1 MAELVPYPF
10 AALIRR
16 AFHELRTYDRI
27 FDLPRAK
34 FHTGNESYDL
44 SANFAGHRIAS
55 PLGPAAGPHT
65 QMAQN
70 LVLSWLGGSR
80 FFELKTVQ
88 IQDELQI
95 PRPCI
100 DMRNVGYNAEWSQEL
115 KLEASLE
122 EYVKGAMLVQILK
135 ESGELDVAPSF
146 TDLIWDMSVGY
157 DLAGIKS
164 ERVQVFLNSM
174 LDCREVV
181 NRLRKQIPAEFSSL
195 RDLDFPER
203 LSDTLTLST
212 FHGCP
217 PEEIESI
224 VEFLMRQLG
233 IHCVVKFNPMLL
245 GPEQA
250 RGLLHDELGYDEI
263 RIPDSAFERDMPFQ
277 RAVEI
282 MESLDETARELDLSL
297 GAKFTN
303 TLIVENT
310 AGFLPPEEK
319 EVYLSGAPLHV
330 LAMHLVARFR
340 RQFELRFPISFSAG
354 IDKFNFPD
362 AVALGL
368 VPVTVCSDL
377 LRTGGYGRLGGYY
390 RQLQSRMDAVGA
402 KTREEFILA
411 EAARHLKDSRSEA
424 SQQEEA
430 SARIQQDL
438 PRAVLV
444 NTDAYL
450 DSLSGEE
457 RYRQAKN
464 RKTPKKIGSQLEF
477 FDCVSCDKCLPVC
490 PNDANFI
497 LRSSTRSVKSAF
509 LERRGTKWELREA
522 PMIEL
527 DERHQIAN
535 FADFCNECGNCD
547 IFCPEDGGPYVL
559 KPRFFGSET
568 QWRRWKEYDGFFL
581 EEADGMERVLGR
593 FQGQEFLL
601 EREGDRVR
609 YRGRGFDLS
618 WRGED
623 PRHASGAGPKQIDLT
638 YYHLMEWLL
647 EAALQGDAPNYIQS
661 LARQT

>member
-16 AFHELRTYDRI
+16 TFHELRTYDRI

-34 FHTGNESYDL
+34 FHTGDENYDL
-44 SANFAGHRIAS
+44 SAPFADGRVAS

-88 IQDELQI
+88 IQDELKI

-122 EYVKGAMLVQILK
+122 EYVKGAMLVQMLQ
-135 ESGELDVAPSF
+135 ESGELELAPSF
-146 TDLIWDMSVGY
+146 TQLIWDMSVGY
-157 DLAGIKS
+157 DLAGIRS
-164 ERVQVFLNSM
+164 ERVQTFLRNM
-174 LDCREVV
+174 LDCRRVV

-224 VEFLMRQLG
+224 VEFLMRHLG
-233 IHCVVKFNPMLL
+233 IHCVIKFNPMLL
-245 GPEQA
+245 GPQDA

-277 RAVEI
+277 RAVET

-319 EVYLSGAPLHV
+319 EVYLSGPPLHV

-340 RQFELRFPISFSAG
+340 RHFKMRFPISFSAG

-377 LRTGGYGRLGGYY
+377 LKTGGYGRLGGYY

-402 KTREEFILA
+402 RTREEFILA
-411 EAARHLKDSRSEA
+411 EAARQLKDSRIEGLHRQGA
-424 SQQEEA
+424 SVKT
-430 SARIQQDL
+430 QQDL
-438 PRAVLV
+438 LQAVLV
-444 NTDAYL
+444 NTEAYL
-450 DSLSGEE
+450 DGLAGQE

-497 LRSSTRSVKSAF
+497 LKSSTRSIKSAF
-509 LERRGTKWELREA
+509 LERCGAKWELREA

-559 KPRFFGSET
+559 KPRFFGSEA

-581 EEADGMERVLGR
+581 ERVGEGERVLGR
-593 FQGQEFLL
+593 FEGQEFLC

-609 YRGRGFDLS
+609 YRGLEFDLR
-618 WRGED
+618 WQGED
-623 PRHASGAGPKQIDLT
+623 FQQATGSGPEQIDLT
-638 YYHLMEWLL
+638 YFHLMEWLL
-647 EAALQGDAPNYIQS
+647 DAVLQGDAPNYIQS
-661 LARQT
+661 LVRQS

>member
-10 AALIRR
+10 PALVRR
-16 AFHELRTYDRI
+16 AFHELRTHDRI

-34 FHTGNESYDL
+34 FHTGNSNYDL
-44 SANFAGHRIAS
+44 SAPFADSRVAS

-88 IQDELQI
+88 IQDELKI

-115 KLEASLE
+115 KLEAALE
-122 EYVKGAMLVQILK
+122 EYVKGAMLAQMLQ
-135 ESGELDVAPSF
+135 ESGELELSPSF

-164 ERVQVFLNSM
+164 ERVQTFLKNM

-181 NRLRKQIPAEFSSL
+181 NRLRAQIPSEFSAL
-195 RDLDFPER
+195 RDLDFPKR
-203 LSDTLTLST
+203 LSNTLTLST

-224 VEFLMRQLG
+224 VEFLMRHLG

-245 GPEQA
+245 GPQHA
-250 RGLLHDELGYDEI
+250 RSLLHDELGYDEI
-263 RIPDSAFERDMPFQ
+263 RIPDSAFERDMPFE

-282 MESLDETARELDLSL
+282 MESLDETARELGLSL
-297 GAKFTN
+297 GAKLTN

-319 EVYLSGAPLHV
+319 EVYLSGPPLHV

-340 RQFELRFPISFSAG
+340 HQFKLRFPISFSAG
-354 IDKFNFPD
+354 IDRFNFPD

-377 LRTGGYGRLGGYY
+377 LKTGGYGRLGGYY
-390 RQLQSRMDAVGA
+390 RQLESRMDAVGA

-411 EAARHLKDSRSEA
+411 EAARHRSDSRAEA
-424 SQQEEA
+424 SLQQGGSGTRA
-430 SARIQQDL
+430 KDL
-438 PRAVLV
+438 LQAVLV

-450 DSLSGEE
+450 DSLAGEE

-497 LRSSTRSVKSAF
+497 LRSGTRRIKSGF
-509 LERRGTKWELREA
+509 LKRREEEWELREA

-547 IFCPEDGGPYVL
+547 IFCPEDGGPYIL
-559 KPRFFGSET
+559 KPRFFGSEA
-568 QWRRWKEYDGFFL
+568 QWRRWKEYDGFYL
-581 EEADGMERVLGR
+581 ERVGEGERVLGR
-593 FQGQEFLL
+593 FEGQEFLC

-623 PRHASGAGPKQIDLT
+623 VRHATGSGPEQIDLT
-638 YYHLMEWLL
+638 YFHLMEWLL
-647 EAALQGDAPNYIQS
+647 DAALEGDAPNYIQS
-661 LARQT
+661 LARQS